1 MKLPLIHS
9 AVQDAAAERGLAQL
23 RPLVRGAAVLAFLAC
38 ACFAWALGLQL
49 RPDSNERQ
57 LQAAALLAATERFT
71 LHASQLPDA
80 LAQRQFTA
88 ALNEGAVV
96 LGGAVGL
103 PDEAREPVQAQFSL
117 GLRLQQLAAEA
128 DALRAAQNLFS
139 VALPEVR
146 DALELLAEEK
156 VSGGASLTE
165 AMAASHLLSL
175 LERLR
180 HQVLFLHQAADVA
193 GSFETLAAEIV
204 SFEDLLQALQ
214 AVGRVGPAGEAV
226 VAVSERY
233 QPLSVALGELLARE
247 QDLELWID
255 ARAEVLALQPTVR
268 AVLQQ
273 ELRQSEA
280 RAISPKWPLAAAL
293 VAVLLSLALLT
304 ALWARFRMVLREQQ
318 QDAAQRMEVATKLEE
333 DQRRQAEEQQRV
345 NEINQQAILRLMNEL
360 QEVADGNLMVQA
372 TVTEDITGAIADSI
386 NYTIE
391 ELRTLV
397 ARINQT
403 AGQVG
408 QAAAQA
414 EHTSAQLLV
423 AATGQA
429 QDIEETTQEV
439 LRLSDRIT
447 EVSDQAAESAGVA
460 RESLAAAERGQ
471 SAVRNAISGMGEI
484 RDQIQDTA
492 KRIKRLGESSQEI
505 GEIIELISD
514 ITDQTNVLALNAAIQ
529 AASAGE
535 AGRGF
540 SIVAEEVQRL
550 AERSAEA
557 TKQIG
562 ALVRTIQTDTLDTVR
577 AMEKSTQG
585 VVEGARLSD
594 AAGKALGN
602 IGDVSRQLATLIE
615 SISVKSAEQAAQ
627 ATDVAERMQ
636 RILAITRQT
645 AEGTRGSAQA
655 MRDLSAQTEELKAS
669 VTRFKVGTTG

>member
-1 MKLPLIHS
+1 MKLPLINH

-23 RPLVRGAAVLAFLAC
+23 RPLVRAAAV
-38 ACFAWALGLQL
+38 FALLSCVLFGAALGLQMQ
-49 RPDSNERQ
+49 PSSDQRQ
-57 LQAAALLAATERFT
+57 MQAAALLASTERLT
-71 LHASQLPDA
+71 LHTAQLPNA
-80 LAQRQFTA
+80 LAQRQFDA
-88 ALNEGAVV
+88 ALNEAS
-96 LGGAVGL
+96 AGL
-103 PDEAREPVQAQFSL
+103 QDARALPAETLQSVQAL
-117 GLRLQQLAAEA
+117 LAVAARLQQSSAEGAALLAAQ
-128 DALRAAQNLFS
+128 DLFT
-139 VALPEVR
+139 VAVPEVR
-146 DALELLAEEK
+146 DALEQLAEEK

-175 LERLR
+175 LERL
-180 HQVLFLHQAADVA
+180 HHLVVA
-193 GSFETLAAEIV
+193 LQEHAQPDRSFESLAAEIV

-214 AVGRVGPAGEAV
+214 AVGRVGPSGEAV
-226 VAVSERY
+226 VEVSTRY
-233 QPLSVALGELLARE
+233 QPLSTALGELLARE
-247 QDLELWID
+247 QDLVLWAQ
-255 ARAEVLALQPTVR
+255 ARAELLALQPTVR
-268 AVLQQ
+268 AALQQ
-273 ELRQSEA
+273 ELRRPDPSL
-280 RAISPKWPLAAAL
+280 ISPKWPLIAAL
-293 VAVLLSLALLT
+293 LAVLLSLVFLT
-304 ALWARFRMVLREQQ
+304 ALWARFRSVLRQQ
-318 QDAAQRMEVATKLEE
+318 QQEAALRMEEATRLEE
-333 DQRRQAEEQQRV
+333 DQRRHAEEQHRV
-345 NEINQQAILRLMNEL
+345 NEVNQQAILRLMNEL

-403 AGQVG
+403 AVQVG

-414 EHTSAQLLV
+414 EQTSAHLLV

-429 QDIEETTQEV
+429 QDIEDTTQEV
-439 LRLSDRIT
+439 LRLSGRIT

-562 ALVRTIQTDTLDTVR
+562 ALIRTIQTDTLDAVR

-615 SISVKSAEQAAQ
+615 SISVKSAEQATQ

-669 VTRFKVGTTG
+669 VSRFKVGTGA